1 MASLHNAKLYT
12 GHGQSG
18 VWGDPANWTNGVVPG
33 AADLALI
40 QTSAVLNGS
49 IEVGTLML
57 LGTETVTIDGQVK
70 TDSTNTCESFMVC
83 DQAVANFA
91 AGSSMLDA
99 GGFETGVEGVGLASI
114 AGAGGGKAAAVVNS
128 VVMKIGQFA
137 AGVGTL
143 SVAGVLNNAGGA
155 YVGLY
160 GQGTLDVTGSGQCN
174 FASGLALGDHS
185 GATGVLNV
193 SGNAVVDASMIAIGM
208 DKAGAPGGTAAAT
221 IADHAVL
228 SAATAL
234 VVGNASVVT
243 LTGGTLL
250 TGSVGNG
257 VVINPGGTVSGYGT
271 IASAVH
277 GVTDNGVLASAGGTL
292 LVTGNV
298 SGMGVAQIGGG
309 STLDLVA
316 SRITLPS
323 INFLGSAGTLDLTAG
338 VSGNFAVGGFGVG
351 DQIVMA
357 GIDGA
362 SWNGVTDVLSLSEH
376 GQVIDKLTLSGVAA
390 SAAFHVNPGGIV
402 SMLPV
407 MVGTHH

>member
-18 VWGDPANWTNGVVPG
+18 VWGDPANWTNGAVPG
-33 AADLALI
+33 ASDLALI
-40 QTSAVLNGS
+40 QKSAVLHGS

-57 LGTETVTIDGQVK
+57 LGTETITIDGQIK

-91 AGSSMLDA
+91 AGSSLLDA
-99 GGFETGVEGVGLASI
+99 GGFEVGVEGVGLATI

-128 VVMKIGQFA
+128 VVMKVGQFA

-143 SVAGVLNNAGGA
+143 TVAGVLNNSGGA

-160 GQGTLDVTGSGQCN
+160 GQGTLNVTGSGQCN
-174 FASGLALGDHS
+174 FTSGLAVGDNS
-185 GATGVLNV
+185 GATGVLNL
-193 SGNAVVDASMIAIGM
+193 SGNAVVDANMIAVGM
-208 DKAGAPGGTAAAT
+208 AKAGAPGGTAVAN

-228 SAATAL
+228 SGSGAV
-234 VVGNASVVT
+234 VVGFGSVVN
-243 LTGGTLL
+243 LTGGTLA

-257 VVINPGGTVSGYGT
+257 VVINAGGKVSGYGT

-277 GVTDNGVLASAGGTL
+277 GVTDNGVLASTGGTL
-292 LVTGNV
+292 VVTGNV
-298 SGMGVAQIGGG
+298 SGMGVAQIGAG

-316 SRITLPS
+316 SRITLPT
-323 INFLGSAGTLDLTAG
+323 INFLGSTGTLDLTAG
-338 VSGNFAVGGFGVG
+338 VSGNFAIGGFGVG

-357 GIDGA
+357 GIDAA

-390 SAAFHVNPGGIV
+390 GAAFHVNPGGVV

-407 MVGTHH
+407 MNVGHH